1 MLTTPSY
8 LLDFS
13 HLKMVSRITCLITFS
28 GIDVRLTSLSFP
40 RLPFPSWRWE
50 QYLLS
55 SGCQEPLLITTA
67 FQRCFRVALQ
77 QHWPAPS
84 ALEGASYAICLIV
97 SYHEPLPLKVSLPF
111 SSLALFHRPGIAG
124 VVLPVNMKS
133 KVSSTVSFMTR
144 SPFPFRCTNRSS
156 TCIFLP
162 NHVSAST
169 SSMLFLSG
177 SLWSTFVCFAVHL
190 GGGDTWKL
198 NKLTWTA
205 LLSRTIS
212 YRIFPSRSL
221 NMLKSALRRSRFVI
235 PLF

>member
-1 MLTTPSY
+1 MGTILAFFR
-8 LLDFS
+8 L
-13 HLKMVSRITCLITFS
+13 SR
-28 GIDVRLTSLSFP
+28 TSLDHNSLSAMFQSGFATTLASSFSTWGCILCNLFNCI
-40 RLPFPSWRWE
+40 LPWT
-50 QYLLS
+50 S
-55 SGCQEPLLITTA
+55 STEGKSS
-67 FQRCFRVALQ
+67 FLQ
-77 QHWPAPS
+77 
-84 ALEGASYAICLIV
+84 
-97 SYHEPLPLKVSLPF
+97 
-111 SSLALFHRPGIAG
+111 SLALFHRPGIAG